1 MTSFGIRIFE
11 SSTGKAQKYQD
22 AEWALDFGTK
32 EAVMPK
38 RIANAFILCT
48 GWSLNQ
54 QTTGAFYRFLSFPE
68 ELCSELQKWFVC
80 CVCHGFYYDC
90 Q

>member
-38 RIANAFILCT
+38 RKVIANAFSFCT
-48 GWSLNQ
+48 GRSVNQ

-68 ELCSELQKWFVC
+68 ELCSELQKWFV
-80 CVCHGFYYDC
+80 
-90 Q
+90 

>member
-1 MTSFGIRIFE
+1 MKEVRSFRPKFDVVNFVMTSFGIRIFE

-38 RIANAFILCT
+38 RKVIAN
-48 GWSLNQ
+48 
-54 QTTGAFYRFLSFPE
+54 
-68 ELCSELQKWFVC
+68 
-80 CVCHGFYYDC
+80 
-90 Q
+90 